1 MREESTANADA
12 TLSKLLQAS
21 DLSGYESDLRLKLKL
36 RNAADLQYVEEVD
49 LSSIG
54 MSRPEQKRLR
64 LEYKKMFP
72 SGIFGKVKK
81 VFKRG
86 ESLDRKNA
94 HSSGSRDDEDHHVI
108 PIDKI
113 TLCKELGHGEF
124 GSVWQATWKN
134 ANSSEPTQVAVK
146 CVGSDKLLASS
157 SSFLQEAAIMTRMRH
172 EHVVRLF
179 GVVLD
184 TKKIMVVSE
193 LATCGSLLE
202 CLHKPALRDSF
213 PVHVLCEYAEQI
225 AMGMAYLESQ
235 RLIHRDLAARN
246 VLVFSPKLVKIS
258 DFGLSR
264 SLGVGEDYYR
274 SEFNPNLKLPIAWCA
289 PECINFLKFTS
300 KSDVWAYGVT
310 IWEMFS
316 YGEMPWKGKSG
327 AQILELVDRK
337 KELLPRPIACPED
350 MYDMLKETWTHQCQ
364 DRPSFSDLVAQ
375 FPERRA
381 QSVRAVVDCRDSA
394 ADHLHFKKDDL
405 IVVISRSPAHYPD
418 GYYWFGSLRNGKLGL
433 FRPTDTVAH
442 LGSEP
447 PCSNGS
453 LENGFNSEKE
463 KEKKKSKKVDKE
475 GERERKKLMISE
487 PVGDVRH
494 TCHVGIDGT
503 AFGLL
508 QLDKKAICPTSS
520 SPSTSRGSTATS
532 QASPAPSHT
541 SSSSSVQLRDTV
553 SRNGVSLKETM
564 SLRDVG
570 PLSREAVHL
579 RDLVSPPMARAP
591 SQPPSYSQPHAPPRS
606 NSTLPHTNHSQ
617 SSSDQFTTF
626 DRSRGSVTPTAPPL
640 TASAA
645 SSLKNPLNGISL
657 SIPASN
663 STDITFVDD
672 QEDNDRWIRSPKSP
686 ASCVSAST
694 TMTALSARKDPIPAP
709 RGPVAAVYARGKDIP
724 TPASK
729 ADVAL
734 CEEIEHLNR
743 DLTNYSIGTICDYSE
758 DRPLL
763 DSFNRRT
770 EVPSTSARS
779 AEARLRYMT
788 EDEARKMNEK
798 SVREHRKTED
808 LLKEE
813 RLREKKGAGD
823 STESTERATEAMFSA
838 PQQEIEGWSS
848 AAQEAYK
855 LLVECG
861 TNLKQASVSP
871 PPSSKTMSPLS
882 SRFTTLDR
890 PTSSATDRSSVS
902 PAPPRPV
909 TPPMR
914 YEPIQMRKTSDG
926 DEVEQVTID
935 ENSPKRVHIIET
947 KLIDGPARG
956 LSPIQ
961 DRHVPAFTTPMSH
974 SFRKAPAPAPNGSSD
989 QKPPP
994 CRPPKTRQFPL
1005 VIDERNLAYDNLNGF
1020 GAGARV
1026 APPVPPK
1033 PKVSFA
1039 DDQTNPTSPQRERV
1053 N

>member
-1 MREESTANADA
+1 MREEAPNADA
-12 TLSKLLQAS
+12 TLNKLLQAA
-21 DLSGYESDLRLKLKL
+21 DLAGYEPDLRRKLKL

-49 LSSIG
+49 LLSIG

-64 LEYKKMFP
+64 KEYTRMFP

-81 VFKRG
+81 AFKRG
-86 ESLDRKNA
+86 ESLDRKN
-94 HSSGSRDDEDHHVI
+94 SNSGANREDDDHHVI
-108 PIDKI
+108 PIEKI
-113 TLCKELGHGEF
+113 TLCKELGQGEF
-124 GSVWQATWKN
+124 GSVWQAAWKN
-134 ANSSEPTQVAVK
+134 ANDVTQVAVK
-146 CVGSDKLLASS
+146 CVGSDKLLATS

-184 TKKIMVVSE
+184 TKKIMLVSE

-213 PVHVLCEYAEQI
+213 PVHVLCDYAEQI

-264 SLGVGEDYYR
+264 SLGIGEDYYR
-274 SEFNPNLKLPIAWCA
+274 SEFTPNLKLPIAWCA

-316 YGEMPWKGKSG
+316 YGEMPWKGHSG

-337 KELLPRPIACPED
+337 KELLPRPQACPED
-350 MYDMLKETWTHQCQ
+350 IYDMLKEAWTHQVQ
-364 DRPSFSDLVAQ
+364 NRPNFSDIVSQ

-405 IVVISRSPAHYPD
+405 IVVISRSPAQYPD

-447 PCSNGS
+447 PCSNGTI
-453 LENGFNSEKE
+453 ENGFNGEKSEKG
-463 KEKKKSKKVDKE
+463 KKSKKVDKGE
-475 GERERKKLMISE
+475 ERERKKLLISE

-508 QLDKKAICPTSS
+508 QLDKKAMCPTSS
-520 SPSTSRGSTATS
+520 SPSTSRGSTANS

-541 SSSSSVQLRDTV
+541 SSSTSSSVQLRENV
-553 SRNGVSLKETM
+553 ARHGVSLKETM

-570 PLSREAVHL
+570 PLSRDAINL
-579 RDLVSPPMARAP
+579 RETVSPPIARAP
-591 SQPPSYSQPHAPPRS
+591 SQPPSYSQPRPPPRS
-606 NSTLPHTNHSQ
+606 MSSTVNNHHQ
-617 SSSDQFTTF
+617 DQFASL
-626 DRSRGSVTPTAPPL
+626 DRDHTRGSVTPTAPPL
-640 TASAA
+640 TAFAA
-645 SSLKNPLNGISL
+645 SSLKDPLNGISL
-657 SIPASN
+657 SIPN
-663 STDITFVDD
+663 NGITFMDD
-672 QEDNDRWIRSPKSP
+672 QEEDERWAKSSKSP
-686 ASCVSAST
+686 GGVSSST
-694 TMTALSARKDPIPAP
+694 TMTTISSRKEPIPAP

-729 ADVAL
+729 ADLAL

-763 DSFNRRT
+763 ESFNKACSN
-770 EVPSTSARS
+770 STSQHPS
-779 AEARLRYMT
+779 SEARLRYMT
-788 EDEARKMNEK
+788 EEETRKMNEK
-798 SVREHRKTED
+798 SIREHRKTED

-813 RLREKKGAGD
+813 RQKEKKFGAGD
-823 STESTERATEAMFSA
+823 VPISEETPTESLYSSRQR
-838 PQQEIEGWSS
+838 QQEGWSS

-861 TNLKQASVSP
+861 TNLKQSSVSP
-871 PPSSKTMSPLS
+871 PPLKAMSPVS

-909 TPPMR
+909 TPPMAVR
-914 YEPIQMRKTSDG
+914 NETISMRKVSEDSM
-926 DEVEQVTID
+926 EQVTVE

-956 LSPIQ
+956 MSPIQ
-961 DRHVPAFTTPMSH
+961 DRHVPAFTTPMSTT
-974 SFRKAPAPAPNGSSD
+974 FRKAPAPAPNGSSSSD
-989 QKPPP
+989 HKPPP

-1005 VIDERNLAYDNLNGF
+1005 VIDERNMAYDNLNGF

-1033 PKVSFA
+1033 PKVRTIFSFA
-1039 DDQTNPTSPQRERV
+1039 DDSKKEVV

>member
-1 MREESTANADA
+1 MREEPTAAIADV
-12 TLSKLLQAS
+12 TLNKLLQAA
-21 DLSGYESDLRLKLKL
+21 DLAGYESDLRRKLKL
-36 RNAADLQYVEEVD
+36 RNAADLQYVDETD
-49 LSSIG
+49 LLSIG

-64 LEYKKMFP
+64 KEQTRMFP

-81 VFKRG
+81 AFKRG
-86 ESLDRKNA
+86 ESLDRKNSNSA
-94 HSSGSRDDEDHHVI
+94 TNREDDDHHVI
-108 PIDKI
+108 PIEKI
-113 TLCKELGHGEF
+113 TLCKELGQGEF
-124 GSVWQATWKN
+124 GSVWQAAWKN
-134 ANSSEPTQVAVK
+134 SNDVTQVAVK
-146 CVGSDKLLASS
+146 CVGSDKLLATS

-172 EHVVRLF
+172 EHVVRLY

-184 TKKIMVVSE
+184 TKKIMLVSE

-213 PVHVLCEYAEQI
+213 PVHVLCDYAEQI

-264 SLGVGEDYYR
+264 SLGIGEDYYR
-274 SEFNPNLKLPIAWCA
+274 SEFTPNLKLPIAWCA

-316 YGEMPWKGKSG
+316 YGEMPWKGRSG

-337 KELLPRPIACPED
+337 KELLPRPEACPED
-350 MYDMLKETWTHQCQ
+350 IYDMLREAWTHQVQ
-364 DRPSFSDLVAQ
+364 DRPTFSAIVTQ

-381 QSVRAVVDCRDSA
+381 QSVRAVVDCRDNA

-405 IVVISRSPAHYPD
+405 IVVISRSPAQYPD

-447 PCSNGS
+447 PCSNGA
-453 LENGFNSEKE
+453 LENGMSGEKAVEKGKKGKKE
-463 KEKKKSKKVDKE
+463 KPDKGE
-475 GERERKKLMISE
+475 ERERKKLLISE

-508 QLDKKAICPTSS
+508 QLDKKAMCPTSS
-520 SPSTSRGSTATS
+520 SPSTSRGSTTTS

-541 SSSSSVQLRDTV
+541 SSSTTSSVQLRENV
-553 SRNGVSLKETM
+553 ARHGVNLKETM

-570 PLSREAVHL
+570 PLSRDAINL
-579 RDLVSPPMARAP
+579 RETVSPPVVRAP
-591 SQPPSYSQPHAPPRS
+591 SQPPSYSQPRPPPRS
-606 NSTLPHTNHSQ
+606 VSSVSNNHNNHINNHDSF
-617 SSSDQFTTF
+617 SSL
-626 DRSRGSVTPTAPPL
+626 DRTRGSVTPTAPPL

-645 SSLKNPLNGISL
+645 SSLKDPLNGISL
-657 SIPASN
+657 SIPNN
-663 STDITFVDD
+663 SITYMDD
-672 QEDNDRWIRSPKSP
+672 QEEDSRWAKSPRSPSG

-694 TMTALSARKDPIPAP
+694 TMTALSTRREPIPAP
-709 RGPVAAVYARGKDIP
+709 RGPVAAVYARGKEIP
-724 TPASK
+724 TPASR
-729 ADVAL
+729 DDIAL

-743 DLTNYSIGTICDYSE
+743 DLTNYSIGTTCDYSE

-763 DSFNRRT
+763 DSFNRT
-770 EVPSTSARS
+770 SSIHQPPPPSS
-779 AEARLRYMT
+779 EARLRYMT
-788 EDEARKMNEK
+788 EEEIQKMKDK
-798 SVREHRKTED
+798 SLREHRKTED

-813 RLREKKGAGD
+813 RQKEKKYVSGD
-823 STESTERATEAMFSA
+823 AMSSEESPAESFYSA
-838 PQQEIEGWSS
+838 HQKQQEGWSS

-871 PPSSKTMSPLS
+871 PPSKAMSPVS

-909 TPPMR
+909 TPPMTAR
-914 YEPIQMRKTSDG
+914 HETISMRKISED
-926 DEVEQVTID
+926 DMEQVTVE

-956 LSPIQ
+956 MSPIQ
-961 DRHVPAFTTPMSH
+961 DRHVPAFTTPMTNT
-974 SFRKAPAPAPNGSSD
+974 FRKAPAPSPNGSSSD

-1039 DDQTNPTSPQRERV
+1039 DDSKKEIAD
-1053 N
+1053 

>member
-1 MREESTANADA
+1 MREEPTAGTADA
-12 TLSKLLQAS
+12 TLNKLLQAA
-21 DLSGYESDLRLKLKL
+21 DLSGYESDLRRKLKL

-49 LSSIG
+49 LLSVG

-64 LEYKKMFP
+64 KEYTKMFP

-81 VFKRG
+81 AFKRA
-86 ESLDRKNA
+86 ESLDRKTSNSVA
-94 HSSGSRDDEDHHVI
+94 NQDDNDHHVI
-108 PIDKI
+108 PIEKI
-113 TLCKELGHGEF
+113 TLCKELGQGEF
-124 GSVWQATWKN
+124 GSVWQAGWKN
-134 ANSSEPTQVAVK
+134 SAGSDVIQVAVK
-146 CVGSDKLLASS
+146 CVGSDKLLATS

-172 EHVVRLF
+172 EHVVRLY

-184 TKKIMVVSE
+184 TKKIMLVSE

-213 PVHVLCEYAEQI
+213 PVHVLCDYAEQI
-225 AMGMAYLESQ
+225 AMGMSYLELQ

-264 SLGVGEDYYR
+264 SLGIGEDYYR
-274 SEFNPNLKLPIAWCA
+274 SEFTPNLKLPIAWCA

-316 YGEMPWKGKSG
+316 YGEMPWKGRSG

-337 KELLPRPIACPED
+337 KELLTRPKACPED
-350 MYDMLKETWTHQCQ
+350 IYDMLKETWTHQVQ
-364 DRPSFSDLVAQ
+364 DRPTFSDIVAK

-381 QSVRAVVDCRDSA
+381 QSVRAVVDCKDSA

-405 IVVISRSPAHYPD
+405 IVVISRSPAQYPD

-447 PCSNGS
+447 PCSNGTI
-453 LENGFNSEKE
+453 ENGFSEKE
-463 KEKKKSKKVDKE
+463 KGGKKNKKAEKES
-475 GERERKKLMISE
+475 ERERKKLLISE

-508 QLDKKAICPTSS
+508 QLDKKAMCPTSS
-520 SPSTSRGSTATS
+520 SPSTSRGS

-541 SSSSSVQLRDTV
+541 SSSTTSSVHLRETV
-553 SRNGVSLKETM
+553 ARNGVPIKETM

-570 PLSREAVHL
+570 PLSRDALNL
-579 RDLVSPPMARAP
+579 RDTVSPPVARAP
-591 SQPPSYSQPHAPPRS
+591 SQPPSYSQPRPPPRS
-606 NSTLPHTNHSQ
+606 VSSVSSGNQHSVQ
-617 SSSDQFTTF
+617 VHDQFSSL
-626 DRSRGSVTPTAPPL
+626 DRSRGSLTPTAPPL

-645 SSLKNPLNGISL
+645 NSLKDPLTGISL
-657 SIPASN
+657 SIPSN
-663 STDITFVDD
+663 NLISYMDD
-672 QEDNDRWIRSPKSP
+672 QEDDHRWTRSPGAISQ
-686 ASCVSAST
+686 ST
-694 TMTALSARKDPIPAP
+694 TLTALSSSRKDPIPAP

-729 ADVAL
+729 SDIAL
-734 CEEIEHLNR
+734 CEKIEDLNR

-763 DSFNRRT
+763 DSMNRT
-770 EVPSTSARS
+770 ISSSTTHQPPPQSS
-779 AEARLRYMT
+779 EARIRFMT
-788 EDEARKMNEK
+788 EQEVRKINEK
-798 SVREHRKTED
+798 SAREHRKTED
-808 LLKEE
+808 LLREE
-813 RLREKKGAGD
+813 RQKEQKPG
-823 STESTERATEAMFSA
+823 EIEE
-838 PQQEIEGWSS
+838 PQQPAESLYSTRTPQQEGWSS

-871 PPSSKTMSPLS
+871 PPMSPTS
-882 SRFTTLDR
+882 SRLSTLDR
-890 PTSSATDRSSVS
+890 SSIS

-909 TPPMR
+909 TPPLSVR
-914 YEPIQMRKTSDG
+914 NETISMRKSQQEEMEHVT
-926 DEVEQVTID
+926 VE

-956 LSPIQ
+956 MSPIQ
-961 DRHVPAFTTPMSH
+961 DRHIPAFTTPMSNG
-974 SFRKAPAPAPNGSSD
+974 SFRKAPAPTPVSPAPAGSTD

-1039 DDQTNPTSPQRERV
+1039 DDQKKQKEVAN
-1053 N
+1053 

>member
-1 MREESTANADA
+1 
-12 TLSKLLQAS
+12 
-21 DLSGYESDLRLKLKL
+21 
-36 RNAADLQYVEEVD
+36 
-49 LSSIG
+49 

-64 LEYKKMFP
+64 KEYTRMFP

-81 VFKRG
+81 AFKRS
-86 ESLDRKNA
+86 ESLDRKN
-94 HSSGSRDDEDHHVI
+94 SGTTGAREDDDHHVI
-108 PIDKI
+108 PIEKI
-113 TLCKELGHGEF
+113 TLCKELGQGEF
-124 GSVWQATWKN
+124 GSVWQAAWKN
-134 ANSSEPTQVAVK
+134 SNDVTQVAVK
-146 CVGSDKLLASS
+146 CVGSDKLLATS

-172 EHVVRLF
+172 DHVVRLY

-184 TKKIMVVSE
+184 TKKIMLVSE

-213 PVHVLCEYAEQI
+213 PVHVLCDYAEQI

-264 SLGVGEDYYR
+264 SLGIGEDYYR
-274 SEFNPNLKLPIAWCA
+274 SEFTPNLKLPIAWCA

-316 YGEMPWKGKSG
+316 YGEMPWKGRSG

-337 KELLPRPIACPED
+337 KELLPRPQACPED
-350 MYDMLKETWTHQCQ
+350 IYDMLREAWTHQVQ
-364 DRPSFSDLVAQ
+364 ERPTFAAIVAQ

-381 QSVRAVVDCRDSA
+381 QSVRAVVDCRDNA

-405 IVVISRSPAHYPD
+405 IVVISRSPAQYPD

-447 PCSNGS
+447 PCSNGTID
-453 LENGFNSEKE
+453 NGFTGEKSTE
-463 KEKKKSKKVDKE
+463 KGNKKSKKVDKGE
-475 GERERKKLMISE
+475 ERERKKLLISE

-508 QLDKKAICPTSS
+508 QLDKKAMCPTSS

-532 QASPAPSHT
+532 QASPATSHT
-541 SSSSSVQLRDTV
+541 SSSSSVQLRENV
-553 SRNGVSLKETM
+553 ARHGVNLKETM

-570 PLSREAVHL
+570 PLSRDAINL
-579 RDLVSPPMARAP
+579 RETVSPPVARAP
-591 SQPPSYSQPHAPPRS
+591 SQPPSYSQPRPPPRS
-606 NSTLPHTNHSQ
+606 ISSVSNNHPSTIHN
-617 SSSDQFTTF
+617 DQFASL
-626 DRSRGSVTPTAPPL
+626 DRTRGSVTPTAPPL

-645 SSLKNPLNGISL
+645 SSLKDPLNGISL
-657 SIPASN
+657 SIPNNNAISYM
-663 STDITFVDD
+663 DD
-672 QEDNDRWIRSPKSP
+672 QEEDERWARSPRSP
-686 ASCVSAST
+686 ATVSVST
-694 TMTALSARKDPIPAP
+694 TMTSLSSRKDPIPAP

-724 TPASK
+724 TPVPTK

-763 DSFNRRT
+763 ESMNRT
-770 EVPSTSARS
+770 ISSSSHAATPTSD
-779 AEARLRYMT
+779 ARLRFMT
-788 EDEARKMNEK
+788 EDEVKKMNDK
-798 SVREHRKTED
+798 SIREHRKTED

-813 RLREKKGAGD
+813 RQKERKFGAGD
-823 STESTERATEAMFSA
+823 APEETAPAESLYSTRQR
-838 PQQEIEGWSS
+838 QQEGWSS

-861 TNLKQASVSP
+861 TTLKQASVSP
-871 PPSSKTMSPLS
+871 PPMKSPGS

-902 PAPPRPV
+902 PAPPRPI
-909 TPPMR
+909 TPPISVR
-914 YEPIQMRKTSDG
+914 NETISMRKVS
-926 DEVEQVTID
+926 EESMEQVTVE

-956 LSPIQ
+956 MSPIQ
-961 DRHVPAFTTPMSH
+961 DRHVPAFTTPMTNT
-974 SFRKAPAPAPNGSSD
+974 FRKAPAPSPNGSE
-989 QKPPP
+989 KPPP

-1039 DDQTNPTSPQRERV
+1039 DDSKKEIAN
-1053 N
+1053 

>member
-1 MREESTANADA
+1 MLTREHYKAPPQQAMRDEPATTNADA
-12 TLSKLLQAS
+12 TLNKLLQAT
-21 DLSGYESDLRLKLKL
+21 DLTGYESDLRRKLKL

-49 LSSIG
+49 LLSIG

-64 LEYKKMFP
+64 KEYTRMFP
-72 SGIFGKVKK
+72 SGIIGKVKK
-81 VFKRG
+81 AFKRS
-86 ESLDRKNA
+86 ESLDRKN
-94 HSSGSRDDEDHHVI
+94 SNSTGSREDDDHHVI
-108 PIDKI
+108 PIEKI
-113 TLCKELGHGEF
+113 TLCKELGQGEF
-124 GSVWQATWKN
+124 GSVWQAAWKN
-134 ANSSEPTQVAVK
+134 GNDVTQVAVK
-146 CVGSDKLLASS
+146 CVGSDKLLATS

-172 EHVVRLF
+172 EHVVRLY

-184 TKKIMVVSE
+184 TKKIMLVSE

-213 PVHVLCEYAEQI
+213 PVHVLCDYAEQI
-225 AMGMAYLESQ
+225 AMGMSYLESQ

-274 SEFNPNLKLPIAWCA
+274 SEFTPNLKLPIAWCA

-316 YGEMPWKGKSG
+316 YGAMPWKGKSG
-327 AQILELVDRK
+327 GQILELVDRK
-337 KELLPRPIACPED
+337 KELLARPEACPED
-350 MYDMLKETWTHQCQ
+350 IYDMLKEAWTHQVTN
-364 DRPSFSDLVAQ
+364 RPNFSDIVSQ

-405 IVVISRSPAHYPD
+405 IVVISRSPAQYPD

-447 PCSNGS
+447 PCSNV
-453 LENGFNSEKE
+453 ENGFNGEKSTE
-463 KEKKKSKKVDKE
+463 KGKKNKKVDKGE
-475 GERERKKLMISE
+475 ERERKKLLISE

-508 QLDKKAICPTSS
+508 QLDKKAMCPTSS
-520 SPSTSRGSTATS
+520 SPSTSRGSTTTS

-541 SSSSSVQLRDTV
+541 SSSTSSSVQLRENV
-553 SRNGVSLKETM
+553 ARHGVSLKETM

-570 PLSREAVHL
+570 PLSRDAISL
-579 RDLVSPPMARAP
+579 RETVSPPITRAP
-591 SQPPSYSQPHAPPRS
+591 SQPPSYSQPRPPPRS
-606 NSTLPHTNHSQ
+606 VSSVNNHHHSLPNG
-617 SSSDQFTTF
+617 DQFSSL
-626 DRSRGSVTPTAPPL
+626 DRTRGSVTPTAPPL
-640 TASAA
+640 TSSAA
-645 SSLKNPLNGISL
+645 SSLKEPMNGISL
-657 SIPASN
+657 SIPNNQMSYM
-663 STDITFVDD
+663 DD
-672 QEDNDRWIRSPKSP
+672 EEWVRSPGG
-686 ASCVSAST
+686 VSAST
-694 TMTALSARKDPIPAP
+694 TMTTLSFRKDPIPAP

-724 TPASK
+724 TSASRS
-729 ADVAL
+729 DVAI

-763 DSFNRRT
+763 DSFNKSCSN
-770 EVPSTSARS
+770 STSHTPS
-779 AEARLRYMT
+779 SRLRFMT

-798 SVREHRKTED
+798 SLREHRKTED
-808 LLKEE
+808 LLKEK
-813 RLREKKGAGD
+813 RQREKKVEVVSPPDEAPI
-823 STESTERATEAMFSA
+823 ESLYSGQKR
-838 PQQEIEGWSS
+838 QQEGWSS

-871 PPSSKTMSPLS
+871 PPMSPAS

-890 PTSSATDRSSVS
+890 PTSTTTDRSSVS

-909 TPPMR
+909 TPPMAVR
-914 YEPIQMRKTSDG
+914 SETISMRKVS
-926 DEVEQVTID
+926 EESMEQVTVE

-956 LSPIQ
+956 MSPIQ
-961 DRHVPAFTTPMSH
+961 DRHVPAFTTPMSNT
-974 SFRKAPAPAPNGSSD
+974 FRKPPAPAPNGTNSSSD

-994 CRPPKTRQFPL
+994 CRPPKKFPL

-1033 PKVSFA
+1033 PKVRTIFSFA
-1039 DDQTNPTSPQRERV
+1039 DDSKKEIV